1 MKRDITTRLSEI
13 KRTIKYYECL
23 YVNKLGN
30 LAEMDKFLEKCK
42 WLKKKHNLNI
52 PITSKEVELIIKK
65 TNHKEKPKWLHHWII
80 SSI

>member
-42 WLKKKHNLNI
+42 
-52 PITSKEVELIIKK
+52 
-65 TNHKEKPKWLHHWII
+65 
-80 SSI
+80 